1 MSTKD
6 RERLHAVLD
15 ARLSGIATSLPE
27 PPPWYGPWLRLGPE
41 STWEERLLVCR
52 AVRDSGS
59 LPDEVGYF
67 LVSWI
72 IEDLAIAVEPE
83 RVDRLHSLNRRESR
97 RASDRIFADLL
108 EQHGGHEM
116 AERFRTDPPGHAR
129 CREVG
134 RRFFFGEEGAEPPGD
149 PTWLEGFVKVVSSG
163 LLTDQSTDPL
173 GIRYREDDGHWE
185 IGVYPIRSGAD
196 LEEAEK
202 SAASPSFAWDIE
214 ELRSIFDSID
224 GSGWYAVC
232 PGGAESP
239 YFWIEGV
246 YQEHRVFVR
255 LLTGAPVHDE
265 PGERSEVWKGE

>member
-41 STWEERLLVCR
+41 STWEERLLVCQ

-108 EQHGGHEM
+108 DQHGEHEM
-116 AERFRTDPPGHAR
+116 AERFRTDPLGHAR

-134 RRFFFGEEGAEPPGD
+134 RRFFFGAEGAEPPGD
-149 PTWLEGFVKVVSSG
+149 PAWLEEFVKVVSSG
-163 LLTDQSTDPL
+163 LLTDRSTGPL

-185 IGVYPIRSGAD
+185 ISVYPIRSGVD
-196 LEEAEK
+196 LEEAEG
-202 SAASPSFAWDIE
+202 SAASPGFAWDIE
-214 ELRSIFDSID
+214 ELRSVFDSID

-232 PGGAESP
+232 PGGTESP
-239 YFWIEGV
+239 YVWIEGD
-246 YQEHRVFVR
+246 YQEHEVFLR
-255 LLTGAPVHDE
+255 LLPGAPVHDE
-265 PGERSEVWKGE
+265 PGEKDEVWKGE